1 MDRYFC
7 ACGGEARECSRKKE
21 QLGPKPGTE
30 RLPSSGEF
38 LPWKITLTLF
48 KVGVTRSSFQGIA
61 SLLVLGVW
69 KVMVLT
75 ESYHRRVSPSTLTR
89 FLIHKVHLMYV

>member
-21 QLGPKPGTE
+21 QLGPKPGSE
-30 RLPSSGEF
+30 KLPSSGEF
-38 LPWKITLTLF
+38 LPWKITLTLQSRCQ
-48 KVGVTRSSFQGIA
+48 KQGIA

-69 KVMVLT
+69 KVVVLT

-89 FLIHKVHLMYV
+89 FLIHIVHLMYV